1 MVMMLHLVELK
12 LICRVLDQVDNRLMS
27 MMSVSK
33 NEMSSR
39 VVLSEYTP
47 GVGIGVRLRVGNPDP
62 V

>member
-12 LICRVLDQVDNRLMS
+12 LICRVLDQADNRLMS

-39 VVLSEYTP
+39 VVLSENTP